1 MTLTELI
8 NQEWFNPKLL
18 VCEDED
24 GNSIS
29 ANDMLYDGKKLKDLN
44 IDNIQINDI
53 LNNLSIK
60 LCKTLKRF
68 SLDNSKAD
76 YVLTA
81 KLLYKNK
88 VISESS
94 LDI

>member
-18 VCEDED
+18 ICEDEN
-24 GNSIS
+24 GNPIS

-53 LNNLSIK
+53 LNNLSIE
-60 LCKTLKRF
+60 LCKTLKRPSF
-68 SLDNSKAD
+68 GHSKAD
-76 YVLTA
+76 YVLTV

-88 VISESS
+88 TISESS
-94 LDI
+94 VDI

>member
-18 VCEDED
+18 VCEDKD
-24 GNSIS
+24 GNPIS

-68 SLDNSKAD
+68 SLDDSKAD
-76 YVLTA
+76 YALTA